1 VTKNVLLGESWGNDV
16 LLQIRRRVGL
26 VSFLTP
32 NFSAVLNA
40 DREISSR
47 TATTR
52 KTRQACRSDVYSAQ
66 WTSAFIA
73 LPQCSTVLE
82 LTAIAC
88 TSDSSDGG
96 LAQTKIVRTGVF
108 KAGVPPFTPDTLGR
122 RAGSPPLGIASKK
135 AADVRAG
142 KEQAGKIK
150 PAGECGLSAGHNP
163 IRRHVWGVRSSGPRI
178 SLTCSK
184 GPLKLAGCA
193 N

>member
-16 LLQIRRRVGL
+16 FLQIRRRVGL

-122 RAGSPPLGIASKK
+122 AGSPLWELP
-135 AADVRAG
+135 VRRPPTFAPV
-142 KEQAGKIK
+142 KNK
-150 PAGECGLSAGHNP
+150 PARLSQPGNAG
-163 IRRHVWGVRSSGPRI
+163 
-178 SLTCSK
+178 
-184 GPLKLAGCA
+184 
-193 N
+193 